1 MVFLFEPDSGIL
13 ASYGGRIPAFLIQV
27 ASWYG
32 LIARAGTPG
41 SVMARLTKEVRE
53 IMKSDAMKKRY
64 DDIGA
69 YTVGSSPEEFEV
81 YIRSETAKWQGLIK
95 KVGIQP
101 Q

>member
-1 MVFLFEPDSGIL
+1 MGESG
-13 ASYGGRIPAFLIQV
+13 YPNIQV

-32 LIARAGTPG
+32 LIARSGTPG
-41 SVMARLTKEVRE
+41 PVMARLTREVRD
-53 IMKSDAMKKRY
+53 IMRSDEMKKRY

-69 YTVGSSPEEFEV
+69 YTVGSSPEEFDV